1 MIIINTKFYSL
12 YKEKQERII
21 NSAFKEFA
29 KNGYEMASTNEI
41 IKDAEISKGSLFS
54 YFTSK
59 RGLYLFLLDYVL
71 VIIDKIYEELNYDE
85 TDFFNRTRDLGL
97 VKFRIMKKYPKV
109 FDFLNTVTKE
119 DAKELKEEIER
130 IRTRAIENGLEK
142 GYKNIDWT
150 KFRQDMDLSKMM
162 KIINW
167 TFLSFSEEQRSK
179 LNSYENMGTE
189 VLNEWDEYFDILK
202 RSFYKQDV

>member
-1 MIIINTKFYSL
+1 MIIINTKFYRL
-12 YKEKQERII
+12 DKEKQERII

-59 RGLYLFLLDYVL
+59 KGLYLFLLDYVF
-71 VIIDKIYEELNYDE
+71 VIVDKIYEELNYNE
-85 TDFFNRTRDLGL
+85 TDFFIRTRELGL
-97 VKFRIMKKYPKV
+97 VKFRIMKKYPQV
-109 FDFLNTVTKE
+109 FDFLNTVSKE
-119 DAKELKEEIER
+119 DAKEVKAEIEQ
-130 IRTRAIENGLEK
+130 IRNHAIKSGLEK
-142 GYKNIDWT
+142 GYQNIDWT

-179 LNSYENMGTE
+179 LSSYENMGTE

-202 RSFYKQDV
+202 RSFYKQDF